1 VPAEELRRGHQF
13 KVHLELKEIKRS
25 YLGIVAEAVGS
36 CPSFCMISSYC
47 MRRKRVFWGN
57 MIAQSLRIPE
67 SVVEREFNCCGGS
80 SFVWESVLVIKL
92 SSSGS
97 GKSSASV
104 ARLRGWPLTSFI
116 NNMYHI
122 TSTIFLYESISGF
135 GFLVEQNNSEMIH
148 HSANPGIIV

>member
-67 SVVEREFNCCGGS
+67 SVVEREFNRCGGEQLRLGVRVGDKAVI
-80 SFVWESVLVIKL
+80 FGIRKIISVRR
-92 SSSGS
+92 SPPG
-97 GKSSASV
+97 V
-104 ARLRGWPLTSFI
+104 ATDVV
-116 NNMYHI
+116 Y
-122 TSTIFLYESISGF
+122 
-135 GFLVEQNNSEMIH
+135 
-148 HSANPGIIV
+148 